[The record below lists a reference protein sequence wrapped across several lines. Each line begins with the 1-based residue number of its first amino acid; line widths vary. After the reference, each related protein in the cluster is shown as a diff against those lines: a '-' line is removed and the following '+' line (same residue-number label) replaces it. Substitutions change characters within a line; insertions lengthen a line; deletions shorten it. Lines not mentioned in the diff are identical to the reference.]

1 MPSQEKWVKGLWP
14 WKHLSILIVLWT
26 TWGGLKKSYQA
37 ISPID
42 PDLIGHRGILSIVWG
57 VYFVCVFCSVLKFLR
72 QFYLVNNIENQ
83 WSRLVATCLIFVLVN
98 QSCPTLRDSIDYS
111 PPGSSVHGI
120 LQARILEWVAIS
132 FSRGSSWPRDWT
144 QLSFI
149 AGRFFTVWATHTH

>member
-1 MPSQEKWVKGLWP
+1 MGEGTLTLETPLNSDCTLNHLGRVKKIISGYQSHRSWFNWSSGDP
-14 WKHLSILIVLWT
+14 EHC
-26 TWGGLKKSYQA
+26 GG
-37 ISPID
+37 
-42 PDLIGHRGILSIVWG
+42 G

-111 PPGSSVHGI
+111 PPGSFVHGI

-132 FSRGSSWPRDWT
+132 FSRGSSWPRDCT